1 MKPVLGVAATGVVAF
16 LVWKVVMLALLPL
29 IGIAVGFVFLV
40 VKIVFWCLVICLAIW
55 VFRRM
60 GRREAQAA

>member
-29 IGIAVGFVFLV
+29 IGIAVGFMFLV
-40 VKIVFWCLVICLAIW
+40 AKIVFWCVVICIAIW

-60 GRREAQAA
+60 GRREEKPA